1 MNNPFATTPPADTS
15 SVEAYQA
22 SLITEL
28 RAQKCDIDA
37 QIHEFS
43 LGENDADLG
52 LRNAQLEPYF
62 KYLENGLE
70 KLTPTVDRFVQWR
83 SKRAEYLRFLQ
94 WSHNAA
100 RPAKLPDPL
109 DTILVAMVF
118 MLLEGGM
125 TSMMMIS
132 EGKMDV
138 MAGIGYGLIFASV
151 NVIVGIVGGFFC
163 LRYVNYKLGA
173 PNPEPQDKRTR
184 LIARVGYSIVL
195 SVLAILVFCA
205 ARVRSLGSHEHIF
218 SFDEIGFMSTFND
231 GIAVIIIVI
240 GAVSSILAIW
250 KGYSGLSDPV
260 PGLSSAR
267 RHAETLINE
276 DGMIAL
282 DALADSMSE
291 IVEDALE
298 SAEDDLKL
306 AKKAISTR
314 TKSLL
319 HLTDTV
325 ERHNTSIEDARA
337 RLQVF
342 AHQHS
347 SMIHRVKRSAAPVSV
362 SFDERMFN
370 TLSIS
375 PDVLSSFETQTSQSE
390 VNKLQSD
397 MAKLLNALGD
407 ALAKIELARTEFLAS
422 APDLDVV
429 SDK

>member
-109 DTILVAMVF
+109 DTIFVAMVF
-118 MLLEGGM
+118 VLLEGGM

-163 LRYVNYKLGA
+163 LRYVNYKLSA

-325 ERHNTSIEDARA
+325 KRHNTSIEDARA
-337 RLQVF
+337 KLQVF

-347 SMIHRVKRSAAPVSV
+347 SMIHRVKRSEAPVSV
-362 SFDERMFN
+362 SFDESVFN
-370 TLSIS
+370 AMSIS

-397 MAKLLNALGD
+397 MAELLNALGD

>member
-1 MNNPFATTPPADTS
+1 MNNPFATTPPANTS

-28 RAQKCDIDA
+28 RSQKCEIDA
-37 QIHEFS
+37 QIHEYS
-43 LGENDADLG
+43 LADNAADLG
-52 LRNAQLEPYF
+52 LRVAQLEPYF
-62 KYLENGLE
+62 NYLENGLE
-70 KLTPTVDRFVQWR
+70 KLDTTVDRFVQWR

-109 DTILVAMVF
+109 DTIFVAMVF
-118 MLLEGGM
+118 VLLEGGM

-138 MAGIGYGLIFASV
+138 MAGIGYGLIFAAV

-173 PNPEPQDKRTR
+173 PNPEPKDKRTR
-184 LIARVGYSIVL
+184 LIARVGYIIVL
-195 SVLAILVFCA
+195 SVLAILVFAA

-218 SFDEIGFMSTFND
+218 SFDEIGFISTFND

-240 GAVSSILAIW
+240 GTVSSILAIW

-260 PGLSSAR
+260 PGLSNAR

-276 DGMIAL
+276 DGMMAL

-291 IVEDALE
+291 TVEDALE
-298 SAEDDLKL
+298 SAEEDLKL
-306 AKKAISTR
+306 ARKAISTR
-314 TKSLL
+314 TKALI
-319 HLTDTV
+319 HLTDIV
-325 ERHNTSIEDARA
+325 KRHNMSIEDALG
-337 RLQVF
+337 RLRVF

-347 SMIHRVKRSAAPVSV
+347 SMIHRVKRSAVPEDV
-362 SFDERMFN
+362 FLDETPFN
-370 TLSIS
+370 TLNIS
-375 PDVLSSFETQTSQSE
+375 PDILSSDEGEASLAE
-390 VNKLQSD
+390 ANKLQSV
-397 MAKLLNALGD
+397 MAELLNALGE